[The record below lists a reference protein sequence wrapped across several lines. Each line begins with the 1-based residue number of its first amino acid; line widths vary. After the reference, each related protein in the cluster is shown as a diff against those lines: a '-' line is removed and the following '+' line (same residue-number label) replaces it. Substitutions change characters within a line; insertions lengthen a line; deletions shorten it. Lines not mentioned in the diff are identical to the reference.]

1 MPNEPVNSPQ
11 DPAGSRPPPTA
22 RLRLGALVV
31 SGGLSLV
38 GALATVF
45 ALPGHVSDAR
55 LAATWSLVQFISG
68 VWAGVLGANNPF
80 LHGLV
85 AGLPALVLGLSIPS
99 PLPRQFVLMAWFLA
113 PCAALVSGLL
123 MRARGRRAP

>member
-1 MPNEPVNSPQ
+1 M
-11 DPAGSRPPPTA
+11 
-22 RLRLGALVV
+22 GALVV

-38 GALATVF
+38 GALATLL

-85 AGLPALVLGLSIPS
+85 AGLPALVIGLAIPS

>member
-1 MPNEPVNSPQ
+1 MN
-11 DPAGSRPPPTA
+11 PAKATR
-22 RLRLGALVV
+22 RLRAGALLV
-31 SGGLSLV
+31 SGTLSV
-38 GALATVF
+38 GGGLATLL

-85 AGLPALVLGLSIPS
+85 AGLPALAVGLLIPS
-99 PLPRQFVLMAWFLA
+99 PLPRQFVVMAWFIA

>member
-1 MPNEPVNSPQ
+1 MNENSSSS
-11 DPAGSRPPPTA
+11 APTPSG
-22 RLRLGALVV
+22 RLRLGALLV
-31 SGGLSLV
+31 SGALSLL
-38 GALATVF
+38 GALATLL
-45 ALPGHVSDAR
+45 ALSGQVSDAR

-85 AGLPALVLGLSIPS
+85 AGIPALIAGLLIPS

-113 PCAALVSGLL
+113 PCAALVAGLL
-123 MRARGRRAP
+123 MRARSRRAP

>member
-1 MPNEPVNSPQ
+1 LTENSSSS
-11 DPAGSRPPPTA
+11 APTPSG
-22 RLRLGALVV
+22 RLRLGALLV
-31 SGGLSLV
+31 SGALSLL
-38 GALATVF
+38 GSLATLL
-45 ALPGHVSDAR
+45 ALPGQVSDAR

-85 AGLPALVLGLSIPS
+85 AGIPALIAGLLIPS

-113 PCAALVSGLL
+113 PCAALVAGLL
-123 MRARGRRAP
+123 MRARSRRAP

>member
-1 MPNEPVNSPQ
+1 M
-11 DPAGSRPPPTA
+11 
-22 RLRLGALVV
+22 GALVV

-38 GALATVF
+38 GALATLL

-55 LAATWSLVQFISG
+55 LAATWSLVQFVSG

-85 AGLPALVLGLSIPS
+85 AGLPALVIGLAIPS

-123 MRARGRRAP
+123 MRARSRRAP

>member
-1 MPNEPVNSPQ
+1 MQSEPVNPLA
-11 DPAGSRPPPTA
+11 PSR

-31 SGGLSLV
+31 SGALSLA
-38 GALATVF
+38 GGLATLL

-80 LHGLV
+80 MHGLV
-85 AGLPALVLGLSIPS
+85 AGLPALAAGLLIPS
-99 PLPRQFVLMAWFLA
+99 ALPRQFIVMAWFLA
-113 PCAALVSGLL
+113 PCAALVAGLL
-123 MRARGRRAP
+123 MRARARKGTG